1 LNKQTKKKRQCT
13 AERANSKNANRV
25 QQDYQQSPFKIFDMK
40 HNFKNTLIAA
50 AYWLIMILMA
60 VGIGYMITQTRL

>member
-1 LNKQTKKKRQCT
+1 
-13 AERANSKNANRV
+13 V

-60 VGIGYMITQTRL
+60 VGVGYMITQTRL